1 MPGFINWGQHWIPGL
16 ARGWHGAWH
25 ETRFMN
31 VWHSAGPG
39 QTWPA
44 AEAGASTVLYD
55 RSPFL
60 FAKMAAIIDID
71 EEIEEDFW
79 L

>member
-1 MPGFINWGQHWIPGL
+1 
-16 ARGWHGAWH
+16 
-25 ETRFMN
+25 MN